1 MLTRTI
7 IALGLTASLA
17 SPVLAQSYSPGYG
30 TGNIIN
36 LPLAEQ
42 TNGAQGV
49 GATMYSAAPA
59 GASAYAYA
67 PRRTHAG
74 RRRPAATR

>member
-7 IALGLTASLA
+7 IALGLAAGLA

-42 TNGAQGV
+42 SNGAQGV
-49 GATMYSAAPA
+49 GANAYSAAPA

-67 PRRTHAG
+67 PRRAHA
-74 RRRPAATR
+74 RRHRPAATR